1 MQQVLV
7 GKKEICNFVRRSWKT
22 IQEWLDTRGF
32 PAKKINGVWESDGE
46 LITQW
51 RRRQITGDSEEAVTP
66 VTGRRRRTSGS
77 RS

>member
-22 IQEWLDTRGF
+22 IQEWLATRGF

-51 RRRQITGDSEEAVTP
+51 RRRQIAGGPDEAADP
-66 VTGRRRRTSGS
+66 GPGRRRRTFGS

>member
-7 GKKEICNFVRRSWKT
+7 GKKEIYTFVRRSWKT

-51 RRRQITGDSEEAVTP
+51 CRRQIAGAPDEAPPP
-66 VTGRRRRTSGS
+66 VPGRRRRTAGS
-77 RS
+77 